1 MKIAI
6 CDDITEYR
14 LSIKAFANEYFKIHN
29 IEYIINDFK
38 NGTDL
43 LNSQVNYD
51 ILFLDIELGDSNGI
65 EISKNINHSIQYYFY
80 QIPGINLYGTF
91 FV

>member
-29 IEYIINDFK
+29 IEYIIDDFK
-38 NGTDL
+38 KWNGL
-43 LNSQVNYD
+43 IKFAS
-51 ILFLDIELGDSNGI
+51 
-65 EISKNINHSIQYYFY
+65 
-80 QIPGINLYGTF
+80 
-91 FV
+91 

>member
-29 IEYIINDFK
+29 IEYIID
-38 NGTDL
+38 DL
-43 LNSQVNYD
+43 KMERTY
-51 ILFLDIELGDSNGI
+51 
-65 EISKNINHSIQYYFY
+65 
-80 QIPGINLYGTF
+80 
-91 FV
+91 

>member
-29 IEYIINDFK
+29 IEYIIDDFK
-38 NGTDL
+38 NGTGL
-43 LNSQVNYD
+43 IKFAS
-51 ILFLDIELGDSNGI
+51 
-65 EISKNINHSIQYYFY
+65 
-80 QIPGINLYGTF
+80 
-91 FV
+91 

>member
-29 IEYIINDFK
+29 IEYIMM
-38 NGTDL
+38 
-43 LNSQVNYD
+43 
-51 ILFLDIELGDSNGI
+51 ILKMERT
-65 EISKNINHSIQYYFY
+65 Y
-80 QIPGINLYGTF
+80 
-91 FV
+91 